1 MPCCALYCGFRI
13 FANRIDS
20 AAQDSNEYDQIKQI
34 VGALQVE
41 ASAEDEEGGVSLGA
55 VASSLLARWVEYEYA
70 AARTCEAA
78 MGPNNKLCC
87 THTIEH
93 TTSSQPSG
101 NDVSKADTD
110 SCSCGCMRV

>member
-1 MPCCALYCGFRI
+1 M

-20 AAQDSNEYDQIKQI
+20 AAQGSNDTAHDEIRQI
-34 VGALQVE
+34 VEALQVE

-78 MGPNNKLCC
+78 MGPNNKLVL
-87 THTIEH
+87 H
-93 TTSSQPSG
+93 
-101 NDVSKADTD
+101 
-110 SCSCGCMRV
+110 